1 MRLRYKDAEYET
13 ELIKPSVMAFRG
25 CLSDY
30 LVETKGTLLV
40 NDLVFLYAHRFKI
53 DLKDSRTYVNSLFRY
68 CPEAQFYL
76 RGENYYK
83 PVSIES
89 VRKINGLYDLNIIDF
104 GTKKAEQEEK
114 TKELEEMIKRSVYDS
129 NVSTMGLFFELVP
142 EEEFMERVDRYKDSN
157 KPKVCSE

>member
-1 MRLRYKDAEYET
+1 MRLRYRDTEYET

-30 LVETKGTLLV
+30 LVESKGTLLV

-53 DLKDSRTYVNSLFRY
+53 DLKDSRTYVNSLFSY

-76 RGENYYK
+76 RGENSYK
-83 PVSIES
+83 PVSIENI
-89 VRKINGLYDLNIIDF
+89 RKINNLYDLNIIDF
-104 GTKKAEQEEK
+104 GTRKEEQAEEL
-114 TKELEEMIKRSVYDS
+114 KELIERSVYDP

-142 EEEFMERVDRYKDSN
+142 EEELMERVNR
-157 KPKVCSE
+157 